1 MKEYDVIVIGSGAGS
16 DILDVAVEHGLKSA
30 LIDKG
35 PAGGTCLNVGCIP
48 SKMLIFPA
56 DRIMEIREAAK
67 LGITAEIINIDFGA
81 IMRRMHKVVDT
92 DRKQIK
98 QYLTESKELDFY
110 DGTAEFIGEYTLKA
124 GSEILK
130 ASQIYIATGTRP
142 DVPPLRGLDEV
153 DYLTNET
160 LLKLT
165 TPPQSMVIIGGGYI
179 GVEYAHFFEAM
190 GTKVT
195 VLEMGARLLPAEEP
209 EISATLHKSLAR
221 RMTIYTHSVAE
232 SVEQTP
238 DGIAITFKNLATGR
252 IIHLR
257 TEKLL
262 MATGRRS
269 NADLLKV
276 EKCGIKKDKHGFIK
290 VNNRLETN
298 KKGIYA
304 IGDANGIEAFT
315 HTAHAEAAVA
325 AANGIHGQRK
335 KMNYHASPHAVFT
348 HPQVASVGLTEEE
361 AAKKYKIVVGR
372 ADFGDTALGTAM
384 MEDEGFVKIIL
395 EQTSGKILGGHII
408 GPWASVLIQ
417 EIVNV
422 MASGGG
428 RDEIAAGIHI
438 HPALSEVVI
447 KALFNVDFVAE

>member
-1 MKEYDVIVIGSGAGS
+1 MKEYDVIVIGSGAGL

-56 DRIMEIREAAK
+56 DRITEIREAAK
-67 LGITAEIINIDFGA
+67 LGIAAEIKYIDFGV

-98 QYLTESKELDFY
+98 KYLSESKELDFY
-110 DGTAEFIGEYTLKA
+110 DETAEFIGEYMLKV
-124 GSEILK
+124 GSETIK

-142 DVPPLRGLDEV
+142 DIPPLQGLGKV

-165 TPPQSMVIIGGGYI
+165 ALPKSLVIIGGGYI
-179 GVEYAHFFEAM
+179 GMEYAHFFEAM
-190 GTKVT
+190 ATEVT
-195 VLEMGARLLPAEEP
+195 VLEMGPRLLPAEEP
-209 EISATLHKSLAR
+209 EISATLQRALAR
-221 RMTIYTHSVAE
+221 RMTIHTHSVAE

-238 DGIAITFKNLATGR
+238 DGIVITFKHLATGQVSR
-252 IIHLR
+252 LKA
-257 TEKLL
+257 EKLL

-269 NADLLKV
+269 NADLLRV
-276 EKCGIKKDKHGFIK
+276 EKCGIKKDKHGFIR
-290 VNNRLETN
+290 VNSQMETN

-335 KMNYHASPHAVFT
+335 RMNYHASPHAVFT

-361 AAKKYKIVVGR
+361 AVKKYKIMVGR

-417 EIVNV
+417 EIVNA

-428 RDEIAAGIHI
+428 RDGIASGIHI

-447 KALFNVDFVAE
+447 KALFNVNSVA